1 MSAPSQTPRRQDSFA
16 PESPLSPGAIS
27 PSPRSSRFSF
37 AQHDVSRYRHDRRE
51 STSSIAS
58 SIGGVLDTAP
68 QSGLASVNEL
78 TQNSISTLLT
88 SPITRTGLISQST
101 SNTQRAP
108 SSRDIPP
115 VTLTPIPHV
124 KASAF
129 SSYLSTVG
137 ELYETFQRAKAIA
150 GEGSDQLFQTRQEGI
165 QRPPFA
171 RRGTS
176 DSGPASPTDSL
187 RTLSPPP
194 SPVVRRKSGGK
205 PRRDPNAT
213 TPLSTIPNVYFEE
226 NFELENPRIFDVVS
240 EKSDVLPR
248 VPLSGEAG
256 SNGTIKHQPAPGRK
270 ALHTNAI
277 LQEKLSWYM
286 DTVEVHLIASI
297 ASASTSFFAALGSL
311 KELHS
316 EATDSVESIKTLRAM
331 LKRLNEEM
339 VHGGQEVV
347 KLKRKRQNIA
357 KLESAVDQLCL
368 AIEKAHECE
377 TLLDSQELDKAS
389 ESIDELEAL
398 VNGQPSPHTS
408 QTAQQPPR
416 IDLRQLKALEG
427 ISGGIVQ
434 LRSQVGRGFEGKFID
449 ALLVDLRQHVESVPP
464 KETLQRWAAT
474 SIRTRGD
481 QTRAKAGQPAYLK
494 NNESLRP
501 ALVTA
506 LAGLSSSG
514 LASRAATAYR
524 EAIMREIKSLIR
536 RRLPSSSDDDVD
548 SVTSTSTRSARR
560 LTQQEKS
567 AILARNLR
575 ALDGA
580 DAEAL
585 LIAVYTSVGEAL
597 RRLGQQVKVLLD
609 VTISMDPPGQSQ
621 PGTRRPSSA
630 IRDEVTQ
637 ALDLSSLLGQA
648 VDVVQNQITKVL
660 KVRAEQN
667 THLPSAQFLRF
678 FTLNRLFADEC
689 EQVSSRAGE
698 SLKDVVNSQV
708 REFIQVAADAEKQ
721 TIANKLDADRWDAK
735 EFSSADDAVLQR
747 ILEGMTRTPTN
758 WTEFTKLWEEEVPQQ
773 VPSNTHTNGDADKTS
788 TSTIISP
795 LIDEQKFVLVDSA
808 LEALRGIERFSV
820 LIVGIPFQ
828 TADITTRLLDYLK
841 LFNSRSCQLVLG
853 AGATRS
859 AGLKNITTKNLALAS
874 QACSFLIALIPY
886 IREFVRRAAPG
897 AAGPVLP
904 EFDKVKRAVQDHQG
918 SIHDKLVE
926 IMASRS
932 NAHVNA
938 FRKIDWDNMGAE
950 QQRAAASPSVEA
962 LAKETGTLH
971 KVLARHVG
979 AMDLLMIM
987 TPIFAQYGREWT
999 RAVRDVGVVSEGGKA
1014 K

>member
-1 MSAPSQTPRRQDSFA
+1 M
-16 PESPLSPGAIS
+16 
-27 PSPRSSRFSF
+27 
-37 AQHDVSRYRHDRRE
+37 
-51 STSSIAS
+51 
-58 SIGGVLDTAP
+58 
-68 QSGLASVNEL
+68 NEL
-78 TQNSISTLLT
+78 TQNSIFTLLT
-88 SPITRTGLISQST
+88 SPITRTGLISQSS

-150 GEGSDQLFQTRQEGI
+150 GEGSDQLFQTRQEVS

-171 RRGTS
+171 RRETF

-248 VPLSGEAG
+248 VPLAGEVG
-256 SNGTIKHQPAPGRK
+256 SNGTVKQQPAPARK

-368 AIEKAHECE
+368 AIEKAKECE
-377 TLLDSQELDKAS
+377 TLLESQDLDKAS

-398 VNGQPSPHTS
+398 VNGQPSPHAS
-408 QTAQQPPR
+408 QVVQHPRR

-449 ALLVDLRQHVESVPP
+449 ALLTDLRQHVESVPP
-464 KETLQRWAAT
+464 KETLHRWASS

-481 QTRAKAGQPAYLK
+481 QNRTKPGQPAYLK
-494 NNESLRP
+494 NNDSLRP

-536 RRLPSSSDDDVD
+536 RRLPSSSDDDTE
-548 SVTSTSTRSARR
+548 SITSTSTRSTRR

-609 VTISMDPPGQSQ
+609 VTISMDPPGHSQ
-621 PGTRRPSSA
+621 PGARRPSSA

-698 SLKDVVNSQV
+698 SLKDVVTSQV
-708 REFIQVAADAEKQ
+708 REFIQVAADNEKQ
-721 TIANKLDADRWDAK
+721 AIANTLDADRWDAK
-735 EFSSADDAVLQR
+735 EFSTADDAILQR
-747 ILEGMTRTPTN
+747 ILEGMTRTPAN
-758 WTEFTKLWEEEVPQQ
+758 WTEFTKLWDEESLQQ
-773 VPSNTHTNGDADKTS
+773 HSNGDANHTDMKPTS
-788 TSTIISP
+788 GTTTTTATP

-808 LEALRGIERFSV
+808 LEALRGIERFSI
-820 LIVGIPFQ
+820 LIVGIPFL
-828 TADITTRLLDYLK
+828 TADITAGLLEYLK

-874 QACSFLIALIPY
+874 QACSFLIALMPY

-897 AAGPVLP
+897 AAGSVLP

-938 FRKIDWDNMGAE
+938 FRKIDWDNMNAE
-950 QQRAAASPSVEA
+950 QQRAAASPCVEA

-971 KVLARHVG
+971 KVLSRHVG

-999 RAVRDVGVVSEGGKA
+999 RAVRDASVITEAGKA

>member
-1 MSAPSQTPRRQDSFA
+1 
-16 PESPLSPGAIS
+16 
-27 PSPRSSRFSF
+27 
-37 AQHDVSRYRHDRRE
+37 
-51 STSSIAS
+51 
-58 SIGGVLDTAP
+58 
-68 QSGLASVNEL
+68 VNEL
-78 TQNSISTLLT
+78 TQNPISTLLT

-137 ELYETFQRAKAIA
+137 ELYDTFQRAKAIA
-150 GEGSDQLFQTRQEGI
+150 GEGSDQLFHTREEGS

-171 RRGTS
+171 RRETS

-187 RTLSPPP
+187 STLSPPP

-256 SNGTIKHQPAPGRK
+256 SNGTLKHQPAPGRK

-368 AIEKAHECE
+368 AIEKAKECE

-398 VNGQPSPHTS
+398 VNGQPSPHPS
-408 QTAQQPPR
+408 QGAPQPPR

-434 LRSQVGRGFEGKFID
+434 LRLQVGRGFEGQFID
-449 ALLVDLRQHVESVPP
+449 ALLLDLRQHIDSVPA
-464 KETLQRWAAT
+464 KETLQRWAST
-474 SIRTRGD
+474 SMRARGD
-481 QTRAKAGQPAYLK
+481 QSRSKPGQPAYLK
-494 NNESLRP
+494 NNDNLRP

-536 RRLPSSSDDDVD
+536 RRLPSSSDDDTE
-548 SVTSTSTRSARR
+548 SVTSTSTRSTRR

-609 VTISMDPPGQSQ
+609 VTISMDPPGHSQ

-698 SLKDVVNSQV
+698 SLKDVVTGQV
-708 REFIQVAADAEKQ
+708 REFIQIAADAEKQ
-721 TIANKLDADRWDAK
+721 AIANTLDADRWDAK
-735 EFSSADDAVLQR
+735 EFSSADDSILQR
-747 ILEGMTRTPTN
+747 ILEGMTRTPAN
-758 WTEFTKLWEEEVPQQ
+758 WTEFTKLWEEESPQQ
-773 VPSNTHTNGDADKTS
+773 ELPATKVNGHPES
-788 TSTIISP
+788 TPISSLTTTTP

-808 LEALRGIERFSV
+808 LEALRGIERFSI
-820 LIVGIPFQ
+820 LIVGIPFL
-828 TADITTRLLDYLK
+828 TADITNRLLDYLK

-874 QACSFLIALIPY
+874 QACSFLIALMPY

-932 NAHVNA
+932 NAHINA
-938 FRKIDWDNMGAE
+938 FRKINWDNMDAE
-950 QQRAAASPSVEA
+950 QQRAAASSCVEA

-987 TPIFAQYGREWT
+987 TPIFAQYSREWA
-999 RAVRDVGVVSEGGKA
+999 RAVRDASVVTEAGKA